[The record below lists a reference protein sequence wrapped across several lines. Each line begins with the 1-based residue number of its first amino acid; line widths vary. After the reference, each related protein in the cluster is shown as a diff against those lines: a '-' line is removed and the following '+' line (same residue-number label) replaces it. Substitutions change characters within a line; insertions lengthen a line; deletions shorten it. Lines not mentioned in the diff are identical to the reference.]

1 MRQRASAFPA
11 WVPALLAATTVAVG
25 TWLLWPRGPQAQW
38 PTVSD
43 RQVASA
49 VRAAADRASRPTGVT
64 CRQVAFAWRCL
75 VRYHHERT
83 ATCSVGLRQ
92 RPLVNR
98 QPRFT
103 VIC

>member
-1 MRQRASAFPA
+1 ASAFPA
-11 WVPALLAATTVAVG
+11 WIPALLAATTVAAG
-25 TWLLWPRGPQAQW
+25 AWLLWPRGQQAQW

-49 VRAAADRASRPTGVT
+49 VRAAGGHASHPTGVI

-75 VRYHHERT
+75 VRYPGART
-83 ATCSVGLRQ
+83 ASCSVGLRQ
-92 RPLVNR
+92 RPLLNR
-98 QPRFT
+98 APSFV